1 MLTFSIVH
9 LKFIFA
15 VLFAKQIEK
24 YKYKL
29 KKKDVENDG

>member
-15 VLFAKQIEK
+15 VHLAKQIEK
-24 YKYKL
+24 YKSEL
-29 KKKDVENDG
+29 KNYAENNG